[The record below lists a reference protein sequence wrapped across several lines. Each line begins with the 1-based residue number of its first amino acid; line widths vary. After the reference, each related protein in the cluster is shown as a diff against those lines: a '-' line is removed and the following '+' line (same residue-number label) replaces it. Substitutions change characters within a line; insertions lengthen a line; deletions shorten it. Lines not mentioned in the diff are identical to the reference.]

1 MNYNKQYN
9 KIFIII
15 IIIHMLISCFVYLA
29 VWYCTFFSI
38 DFFLYKSFFF
48 LSFWTRSHFINNI
61 QHCYPYTFDYAN
73 SFSKY
78 IWQSL
83 FKNGRQKKK
92 TLNALLIRR
101 HLIFIIIYPTSRL
114 YEGVLGCIRSYNKK
128 KIAKNSYKSKFTKLT
143 DPVK

>member
-1 MNYNKQYN
+1 MQ
-9 KIFIII
+9 
-15 IIIHMLISCFVYLA
+15 IHLV
-29 VWYCTFFSI
+29 SI
-38 DFFLYKSFFF
+38 YDNHFLKME
-48 LSFWTRSHFINNI
+48 
-61 QHCYPYTFDYAN
+61 D
-73 SFSKY
+73 
-78 IWQSL
+78 
-83 FKNGRQKKK
+83 KKK